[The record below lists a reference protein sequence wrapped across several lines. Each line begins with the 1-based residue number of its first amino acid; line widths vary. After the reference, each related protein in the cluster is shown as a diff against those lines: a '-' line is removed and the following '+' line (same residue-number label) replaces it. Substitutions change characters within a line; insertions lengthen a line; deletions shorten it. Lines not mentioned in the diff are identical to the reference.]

1 VGGGRGSDR
10 YIGAKDPPPPSWA
23 KEGGVG
29 NYPPP
34 PPEEPNSHPGT
45 GWRNRSFFRHFLMF
59 SKHEN

>member
-23 KEGGVG
+23 KKGGGG

-34 PPEEPNSHPGT
+34 PPG
-45 GWRNRSFFRHFLMF
+45 GAQF
-59 SKHEN
+59 SSRDGLAKPIIFSSLFDVFKT